1 MRDGCWHIRDSWEAV
16 ENELCSCGH
25 VKYRNKVECESE
37 RPTNE
42 CTRRPAEP
50 RVERSVSRARRT
62 RAAEPQSRDSSNR
75 VLLIRIRTPPFSCTP
90 LHPSLFY
97 PSPSQLFSYSPTLYP
112 SKLLPSSCLGGVW
125 GGLRGGG
132 DVNSWRVNRLHFC
145 DLPLSSFSF
154 FYSFASIKRTHR
166 FYLQERDRFRA
177 DRSRRRTDSVPRIE
191 SISVCL
197 SFLFNFRFVP
207 FASSSNAY
215 FLYSQNFQSQ
225 FSIIAIWFS
234 ASSFF
239 SSYFFSAYHIYYL
252 PILNWSHNSSLSKF
266 QLRPIPDGSSRYFT
280 ESCRQSL

>member
-1 MRDGCWHIRDSWEAV
+1 M
-16 ENELCSCGH
+16 CSCGH

-97 PSPSQLFSYSPTLYP
+97 PSPSPSPSPSQLFSYSPTLYP

-132 DVNSWRVNRLHFC
+132 DVNSWRVNRVHFC
-145 DLPLSSFSF
+145 DMPLSSFSF

-177 DRSRRRTDSVPRIE
+177 DRSRRRRDSLLRIE
-191 SISVCL
+191 LISVCVP
-197 SFLFNFRFVP
+197 FIFYFPFVQ
-207 FASSSNAY
+207 FASSLNLY
-215 FLYSQNFQSQ
+215 FLYS
-225 FSIIAIWFS
+225 
-234 ASSFF
+234 ASSEIHFLFSPSESSHPLCFLLISKGHHFF
-239 SSYFFSAYHIYYL
+239 A
-252 PILNWSHNSSLSKF
+252 NSN
-266 QLRPIPDGSSRYFT
+266 
-280 ESCRQSL
+280 